1 MTTRIDI
8 LSEKKEEKEIKHY
21 DFFEVM
27 KEVKGAMAYW
37 KAMGFTAVTKHFREE
52 IKKL

>member
-8 LSEKKEEKEIKHY
+8 LGGGKEEKEMKHY

-27 KEVKGAMAYW
+27 KEVKEAMAYW
-37 KAMGFTAVTKHFREE
+37 KAMGFTAVTKDFKETV
-52 IKKL
+52 KKL